1 MTHEAQGET
10 PAYTLKRS
18 DRRKT
23 VAVQVLPTLEV
34 VVRAPA
40 RMPRAEIDRIV
51 RAHALWIARQ
61 QARLRE
67 RSLAAPPP
75 DEAEIAALREKARA
89 YIPDRVAHFAR
100 VMNLSPTAVKINAA
114 RTRYGSCSGK
124 NSLNFS
130 CLLMRCPLEAVDY
143 VIVHELAH
151 IVHKNHGAA
160 FYALIARYMPD
171 HRARRAMLRDAP

>member
-1 MTHEAQGET
+1 MTQDTQGGA

-18 DRRKT
+18 DKRKT

-34 VVRAPA
+34 VVRAPR
-40 RMPRAEIDRIV
+40 RMPKAEIDRIV
-51 RAHALWIARQ
+51 REYAAWIEKQRARQ
-61 QARLRE
+61 RE
-67 RSLAAPPP
+67 RAAQSPPP
-75 DEAEIAALREKARA
+75 GEAEIAALREKARA
-89 YIPDRVAHFAR
+89 YIPGRVAQYAR
-100 VMNLSPTAVKINAA
+100 MMGLAPTAVKINAA

-130 CLLMRCPLEAVDY
+130 CLLMRQPLEAVDY

-151 IVHKNHGAA
+151 IVHKNHGPD

-171 HRARRAMLRDAP
+171 HRERRAMLRG